1 MHGEL
6 LHSGRLR
13 RFVVVGLGHIGDLL
27 STGGSGVTAFTGIVT
42 YVTPIDF
49 LLKSIK
55 DWVGVGVGVPGP
67 TRYLNAHPQP
77 GLGAVAMLSRSELWY
92 GERWSRP
99 VAVALCFL
107 TLTTQLLNASECN
120 PLCLNR

>member
-1 MHGEL
+1 MRPSPSTIIAPESPGTCMENFSTPGD
-6 LHSGRLR
+6 SGA
-13 RFVVVGLGHIGDLL
+13 FVVVGLGHIGDLL
-27 STGGSGVTAFTGIVT
+27 STGGSGVTASTSIVT

-49 LLKSIK
+49 LLKSIE
-55 DWVGVGVGVPGP
+55 DWVGVDVGVPGP

-77 GLGAVAMLSRSELWY
+77 GLGAVAMLARSELRY

-107 TLTTQLLNASECN
+107 T
-120 PLCLNR
+120 